1 LSARTKK
8 IVVVEDD
15 PQILNLVQTLLA
27 SEGYQVTATAEPTE
41 AVELVRRVQPDL
53 VVCDIA
59 MPVLDGYGVLKAL
72 QSDPETAGF
81 PVVFLTAHREFSER
95 VRAFRFGVVDY
106 LTKPFSRA
114 ILLGKIERVLA
125 GLERRSGKVYIDGEQ
140 PLEVL
145 LDEIQKQARSGILT
159 VGSPRG
165 EVRLVLK
172 AGEVVSGVAPRG
184 VGLRGRFEEVDAS
197 REDVLAHDPPALP
210 PTESPLPSFEVP
222 EMVRDVLVVDD
233 NGAFRKFVGKMLESQ
248 GFRVHEARDG
258 ESGLEAALRH
268 RPWLILT
275 DVRMPGMD
283 GFEFCRRVREHSLL
297 RQIPLL
303 FLSGW
308 DDYKAR
314 YQGLELGADDFL
326 SKGTP
331 FRELLIRIQ
340 LLMKRY
346 GQLRSREG
354 RDAGGMEGDVQV
366 IGAPGILQ
374 MCHLG
379 RVTGTLAAVDGDRKV
394 QIRYRD
400 GEVLDG
406 AGHEGRAAVWNFLAW
421 EHGRF
426 TFRPG
431 DPGPGDATAE
441 RFDSLLLEGCR
452 KLDEQRRDA
461 AAGTAAPEQP

>member
-1 LSARTKK
+1 LSAAPQKK

-15 PQILNLVQTLLA
+15 PQIRQLVVTILTA
-27 SEGYQVTATAEPTE
+27 EGYAVASTGDPTE
-41 AVELVRRVQPDL
+41 ALGLVKREQPDL
-53 VVCDIA
+53 VLCDIA

-72 QSDPETAGF
+72 QSDPATARF

-114 ILLGKIERVLA
+114 ILVGKLERVLA
-125 GLERRSGKVYIDGEQ
+125 GLDRRAGKVDVEGA
-140 PLEVL
+140 PLETL
-145 LDEIQKQARSGILT
+145 LDEVQKDARSGILT
-159 VGSPRG
+159 VVTKQG
-165 EVRLVLK
+165 ESRLVLK
-172 AGEVVSGVAPRG
+172 AGQVVSGVAPRG
-184 VGLRGRFEEVDAS
+184 VGLRGRFEEVDPS
-197 REDVLAHDPPALP
+197 REDILAHDPPTLP
-210 PTESPLPSFEVP
+210 ETESPLPRFEVP
-222 EMVRDVLVVDD
+222 AMVRDVLLVDD
-233 NGAFRKFVGKMLESQ
+233 NAAFRKFVGKMLESQ
-248 GFRVHEARDG
+248 GFCVHEAKDG
-258 ESGLEAALRH
+258 ESGLKAALEH

-283 GFEFCRRVREHSLL
+283 GFEFCRRVREHSML
-297 RQIPLL
+297 RGIPLL

-346 GQLRSREG
+346 GQLRGREG
-354 RDAGGMEGDVQV
+354 RDSGMEGDVQV

-379 RVTGTLAAVDGDRKV
+379 RLTGVLTATDGDRRV
-394 QIRYRD
+394 QIGYRD
-400 GEVLDG
+400 GEVVEPEG
-406 AGHEGRAAVWNFLAW
+406 GGRGGRAAVYEFLAW
-421 EHGRF
+421 ERGRF
-426 TFRPG
+426 AFRPG
-431 DPGPGDATAE
+431 DPGTGDTTKE
-441 RFDSLLLEGCR
+441 RFDNLLLEGCR
-452 KLDEQRRDA
+452 LLDEQRRRDA
-461 AAGTAAPEQP
+461 VPDPS